1 MKTNGFFIISL
12 DFELMWGMRDK
23 KTIASYGENV
33 HGVHRAIPAMLDLF
47 KRFNIS
53 ITFSTVGFLFM
64 RNKQDLL
71 NHIPTILP
79 DYHDR
84 NLSPYGNYLNQ
95 IGTDKSNDP
104 YHFGNE
110 LVDMIRQHPQH
121 EIGTHTFSHYYCLE
135 PGQTLEAFRADLEMA
150 IQVGKENGIN
160 IQSLVF
166 PRNQFNRDYLD
177 VCSKLGIVCYRG
189 NESSWIYEAR
199 NGKEDSS
206 WRRLFRLMDAYL
218 PLSGHNIHDP
228 IFCTKQQPINI
239 PSSRFLRPYTPK
251 LRWLDK
257 LRLWR
262 ITHSMTAAA
271 KQGKIYHLWWHPH
284 NFGKNLDE
292 NLSFLTAIL
301 EHQQRLQKKHGFISI
316 NMSKFAN
323 LISSASK

>member
-1 MKTNGFFIISL
+1 MKQKGFFIVSL

-33 HGVHRAIPAMLDLF
+33 QGVHRAIPAMLDLF

-71 NHIPTILP
+71 NHIPKVLP
-79 DYHDR
+79 EYQDE
-84 NLSPYGNYLNQ
+84 NLSPYGDYLNQ
-95 IGTDKSNDP
+95 IGSDNSNDP

-110 LVDMIRQHPQH
+110 LVDMIRKHPQH

-150 IQVGKENGIN
+150 IQVGKENGVN

-166 PRNQFNRDYLD
+166 PRNQFNRDYLE
-177 VCSKLGIVCYRG
+177 VCEKLGIICYRG
-189 NESSWIYEAR
+189 NETSWIYEAK
-199 NGKEDSS
+199 NGKDDRL
-206 WRRLFRLMDAYL
+206 WRRLFRLLDAYI
-218 PLSGHNIHDP
+218 PISGHNIHDP
-228 IFCTKQQPINI
+228 IECAKQKPINI
-239 PSSRFLRPYTPK
+239 PSSRFLRPYSSK

-262 ITHSMTAAA
+262 INHSMTAAA

-284 NFGKNLDE
+284 NFGKNLEE

-301 EHQQRLQKKHGFISI
+301 EHQKHLQKKYGFISI